1 MVNGEL
7 ISERRL
13 FGGEEL
19 VIGETFF
26 RFRVM

>member
-1 MVNGEL
+1 L

-13 FGGEEL
+13 FGGEEV